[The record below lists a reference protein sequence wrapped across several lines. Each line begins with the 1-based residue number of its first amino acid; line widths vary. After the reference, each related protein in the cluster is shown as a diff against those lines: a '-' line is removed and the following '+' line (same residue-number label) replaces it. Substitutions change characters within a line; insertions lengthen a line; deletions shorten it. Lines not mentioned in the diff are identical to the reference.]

1 VPKTSE
7 GFRLYVAAQ
16 EHVIGAVLIQKEG
29 DKEFAVAYL
38 SRWLISGETR
48 CTSIEKLCLS
58 LYYSCTKL
66 RRYLLSS
73 TCTVVCQYDIIKY
86 MLQKQI
92 LRGRLG
98 KWHMRWWSTI

>member
-38 SRWLISGETR
+38 SRRLIGGETR
-48 CTSIEKLCLS
+48 CTSIEK
-58 LYYSCTKL
+58 
-66 RRYLLSS
+66 
-73 TCTVVCQYDIIKY
+73 
-86 MLQKQI
+86 
-92 LRGRLG
+92 
-98 KWHMRWWSTI
+98 